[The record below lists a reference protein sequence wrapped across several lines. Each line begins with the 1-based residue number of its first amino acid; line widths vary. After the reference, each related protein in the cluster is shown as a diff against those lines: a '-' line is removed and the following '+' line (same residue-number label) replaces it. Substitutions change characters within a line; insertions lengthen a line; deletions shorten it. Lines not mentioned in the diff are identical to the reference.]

1 MLIKFFPNG
10 KGGGAGPVDYLT
22 AQSVLAYDANRD
34 PIRDEYGQPEMITRD
49 PLPEVL
55 RGQAQG
61 MKDLIDA
68 CPHKWSYRAGVISF
82 AVEDAP
88 SEDQQ
93 HEVMDHFE
101 ALAFAGLEAS
111 QFSCLWVR
119 HSHEDRVE
127 LHFCTPRTELESGR
141 SLNIAPPNYERAF
154 DSLRDLM
161 NKTHEWA
168 DPMDVSR
175 EQEMRQISEN
185 SERANGREAL
195 HDWIT
200 DQISV
205 GLICDRAE
213 LLETLTEAGF
223 EIPRAG
229 KNYITVKDPEMNERW
244 RLKGEVFNENWTAE
258 ATIER
263 QTEQGLGGDT
273 DGTRR
278 LDAIELGE
286 LQERFAGQCETR
298 AAYNRGRYP
307 QVSALERHGLERSTE
322 QGASIDASVTLD
334 GGGERLDID
343 PVLAGA
349 DVFVELENGRFEYEL
364 ADAELWDPADQSRG
378 TDVSDT
384 RPRDSDAKDLHLG
397 GQIGDMRENQGGVD
411 EQNTPDS
418 AGARIA
424 GLRRRIGESLRN
436 FSAGIARFGETLD
449 RVDREEVDY
458 TERLRGAAVTVAD
471 VIGRSIAR
479 IVERCGELRSAG
491 KQAAREFEI
500 SENRRGTLEDAVTL
514 QERENSHG
522 LGL

>member
-22 AQSVLAYDANRD
+22 AKSVLAYDTNRD
-34 PIRDEYGQPEMITRD
+34 LIRDERGQPEMIIRD

-55 RGQAQG
+55 QGQAQG
-61 MKDLIDA
+61 MRDLIDA

-82 AVEDAP
+82 AAEDAP
-88 SEDQQ
+88 SEEQQ
-93 HEVMDHFE
+93 YDVMDRFE
-101 ALAFAGLEAS
+101 ALAEAS
-111 QFSCLWVR
+111 QYSCLWVR

-127 LHFCTPRTELESGR
+127 LHFCTPRMELESGR

-175 EQEMRQISEN
+175 EQEMRQISES

-205 GLICDRAE
+205 GLIHDRVE

-229 KNYITVKDPEMNERW
+229 KNYVTVKDPEVNERW

-263 QTEQGLGGDT
+263 QAEQGLGGNT
-273 DGTRR
+273 DRTRR
-278 LDAIELGE
+278 LDAIEFRE

-307 QVSALERHGLERSTE
+307 QVSALERQSLERSTE
-322 QGASIDASVTLD
+322 QGASIDASVALD
-334 GGGERLDID
+334 GDGERLDID
-343 PVLAGA
+343 PVLTGA
-349 DVFVELENGRFEYEL
+349 DFFVELENGGFEHEL
-364 ADAELWDPADQSRG
+364 ADAELWDSADHSRG
-378 TDVSDT
+378 EDVSDT
-384 RPRDSDAKDLHLG
+384 RPRDSDAEDLHLG

-411 EQNTPDS
+411 EQNTPDG

-424 GLRRRIGESLRN
+424 GLRRRIGESLRG
-436 FSAGIARFGETLD
+436 FSAGIERFGKTLD
-449 RVDREEVDY
+449 RGDRGEVDY
-458 TERLRGAAVTVAD
+458 AERLRGAAVTVAD
-471 VIGRSIAR
+471 VIDRSIAR

-514 QERENSHG
+514 QEREDSHG